1 MEDFDKLIDSNFNRL
16 INLHCNSTK
25 GCYQCATEIMGE
37 PFEVSWLSL
46 LKPKEKIY
54 QDLKII
60 SAFLDECE
68 LVECTCENSKL
79 KKI

>member
-1 MEDFDKLIDSNFNRL
+1 MEDFDKLIDSNFNRI
-16 INLHCNSTK
+16 INLYCNSTK
-25 GCYQCATEIMGE
+25 GCYECAIKVMGE
-37 PFEVSWLSL
+37 PFETSWLSL
-46 LKPKEKIY
+46 IKPKEQLY

-68 LVECTCENSKL
+68 KIECTCGNSKF